1 MSKSRSD
8 SLFLLVKSMRKS
20 EKRYFKLDSS
30 EASGDHKYMK
40 LFDLLDKQQ
49 EFDEDRILQTNGWI
63 KKSQFSNLKAHLYK
77 KILQSL
83 KRYAQSSNEDINV
96 RENIDYVQLLYDRS
110 LYGQSMSLLQKLKK
124 TIVKSDNLELY
135 LEILKWEKN
144 LLPYTI
150 DRHNQKRVSQIVEEA
165 NQVNERIS
173 RTNTLTNLAVEL
185 NAIYLRN
192 GFIKNKTDY
201 LNITQTFKQRLPTW
215 NEDNLSFREKLL
227 WYNIQLSYYGYLQ
240 DYEKSL
246 LYANK
251 WVELFETIPNNSY
264 LFEMYLK
271 GLNHQLNAQAR
282 LNLFN
287 EFDQTHKKLRSLSSH
302 HLVELNENIQIRL
315 FKYSYAHQFNGYFI
329 KGDFSTGV
337 HMLRKIEN
345 RLEGFIEF
353 LDKHSEL
360 ILYYKIAC
368 LYFGNDD
375 FGDALK
381 WLNRIINSE
390 YQDIR
395 EDVLSFARILNLI
408 VHYELGNQDV
418 IEYYIKSTYRY
429 LLKKEDLH
437 LFQQYILEFIKGLS
451 KDTTQKELM
460 SNFKSLRKKLIE
472 LEQSKYDKRAFVY
485 FDIISWLDSKISGRT
500 VQSVIRE
507 KAMAYKKP

>member
-1 MSKSRSD
+1 
-8 SLFLLVKSMRKS
+8 MRKS
-20 EKRYFKLDSS
+20 EKRYFKLDAS
-30 EASGDHKYMK
+30 ETGSDHKYMK

-49 EFDEDRILQTNGWI
+49 EFDEDSILKNNSWI

-96 RENIDYVQLLYDRS
+96 REHIDYVQVLYDRS
-110 LYGQSMSLLQKLKK
+110 LYSQSMSMLQKLKK
-124 TIVKSDNLELY
+124 TIVKSENLELY

-173 RTNTLTNLAVEL
+173 RTNTLTNLSVEL
-185 NAIYLRN
+185 NAIYIRN
-192 GFIKNKTDY
+192 GFIKNKADY
-201 LNITQTFKQRLPTW
+201 QHITQTFKQRLPNW
-215 NEDNLSFREKLL
+215 DENQLSFREKLL
-227 WYNIQLSYYGYLQ
+227 WFNIQLSYYGYLQ

-246 LYANK
+246 QYAVK
-251 WVELFETIPNNSY
+251 WVDLFETIPNNSY
-264 LFEMYLK
+264 YFEMYLK
-271 GLNHQLNAQAR
+271 GLNHLLNAQAR
-282 LNLFN
+282 LNLFD
-287 EFDQTHKKLRSLSSH
+287 EFDQTHKKLRSLAKH
-302 HLVELNENIQIRL
+302 PVVELNENIQIRL

-329 KGDFSTGV
+329 KGDFTTGV
-337 HMLRKIEN
+337 KMLRKIED
-345 RLEGFIEF
+345 RLESFIEYI
-353 LDKHSEL
+353 DKHSEL

-429 LLKKEDLH
+429 ILKKEDLH
-437 LFQQYILEFIKGLS
+437 LFQQYILEFIKNLS
-451 KDTTQKELM
+451 KDMTPRELVV
-460 SNFKSLRKKLIE
+460 NFKSLRKKLLE

-485 FDIISWLDSKISGRT
+485 FDIISWLDSKITGKP
-500 VQSVIRE
+500 VQTVIRE
-507 KAMAYKKP
+507 KAMAARKSNDVS